1 MRKNLMKWIA
11 GGLLLLL
18 SCGLLFDGNT
28 VYAAK
33 KGLLTEPFL
42 QLPMDTRVNVVWFTV
57 FEGKEN
63 KVRYGEGLDK
73 EVPAYTKKLSR
84 MRKMQ
89 NGMVAER
96 DIYRHEAIIRNLPK
110 NTDGTQRIPY
120 QVVSDGCESEIYE
133 LQTKQQPGV
142 PMKILLTS
150 DSQLKNMSAA
160 NMQKIKETVGTID
173 AVFYAGDAVNI
184 PDQAE
189 EWFDS
194 PDRNSFFSA
203 FQGTAEKSLNGKVY
217 QGASILQYAPIFTAV
232 GNHEVMGRLNH
243 ENDLGV
249 QFNDPMPVSYAE
261 ELYEEQKEKVNPDN
275 LPSIKKKFI
284 QDNSFNTISYEE
296 IFTLPMNKHGNELY
310 YAVTIGDVRLVV
322 LDVARV
328 WRLNTVG
335 IKSKYSE
342 DVNFL
347 EDKTQ
352 WGYGNHIFEAIKKG
366 SEQYEWLEE
375 ELGSEAFQNAEYKVV
390 MFHWQMHGLGGNI
403 LPAFTDPVRKEIR
416 DESGNLTQILYEY
429 PIQDDYLQRDVKPLL
444 EEAGVDLVLNG
455 HSHIWNRFKSN
466 RGMNILETSN
476 VGNTYDAF
484 DGEKERTDLA
494 PSDMTNFDAANYVL
508 QGDPYGLT
516 PAEPSI
522 EALDGKD
529 YIASNTIT
537 VFSVLDTETGNVDS
551 YYFDTE
557 NPGSEVVKFDSF
569 HAKRG
574 EELQE
579 R

>member
-1 MRKNLMKWIA
+1 MKKKWMRRIA
-11 GGLLLLL
+11 GGIVFFAF
-18 SCGLLFDGNT
+18 CGFIFEGGRA
-28 VYAAK
+28 YAAEK
-33 KGLLTEPFL
+33 ELLTEPFL
-42 QLPMDTRVNVVWFTV
+42 QLPMDTRVNVVWFTE

-63 KVRYGEGLDK
+63 KVLYGENLEQ
-73 EVPAYTKKLSR
+73 EVKAYTKKLSR
-84 MRKMQ
+84 MREMQ

-96 DIYRHEAIIRNLPK
+96 DIYRHEAIVRNLPE
-110 NTDGTQRIPY
+110 NTDGKQKIPY
-120 QVVSDGCESEIYE
+120 KVVSDGLESETYE
-133 LQTKQQPGV
+133 LQAKQQPGA

-150 DSQLKNMSAA
+150 DSQLKDMSSA
-160 NMQKIKETVGTID
+160 NMQKIKETVGTVD

-194 PDRNSFFSA
+194 PDGNAFFPA
-203 FQGTAEKSLNGKVY
+203 FQGTAEKKLNGMVY
-217 QGASILQYAPIFTAV
+217 KGASILQYAPIFTAV
-232 GNHEVMGRLNH
+232 GNHEVMGRLNN

-249 QFNDPMPVSYAE
+249 QFNDPMPVSYAR
-261 ELYEEQKEKVNPDN
+261 ELYEEQKETVNPKN
-275 LPSIKKKFI
+275 LPSVKKKFI

-296 IFTLPMNKHGNELY
+296 IFTLPMNPHGNELY
-310 YAVTIGDVRLVV
+310 YAVTIGDVRLIV

-342 DVNFL
+342 DVNAL
-347 EDKTQ
+347 EDKTK
-352 WGYGNHIFEAIKKG
+352 WGYGNHIFEAVKEG
-366 SEQYEWLEE
+366 SEQYEWLKN
-375 ELGSEAFQNAEYKVV
+375 ELSSEAFQNAEYKVV

-416 DESGNLTQILYEY
+416 DDNGKLLQILYEY
-429 PIQDDYLQRDVKPLL
+429 PIQDDYLQRDIKPLL

-455 HSHIWNRFKSN
+455 HSHIWDRFKSN

-476 VGNTYDAF
+476 VGNTYEAF
-484 DGEKERTDLA
+484 DGEKERTELA
-494 PSDMTNFDAANYVL
+494 PSDMTHFDPQNYVL
-508 QGDPYGLT
+508 TGDPYGLT
-516 PAEPSI
+516 PAEPSV
-522 EALDGKD
+522 EALNGKA
-529 YIASNTIT
+529 YIASNTVT
-537 VFSVLDTETGNVDS
+537 VFTIFDTQTGNVDS
-551 YYFDTE
+551 YYFDTK
-557 NPGSEVVKFDSF
+557 NPDSEVVKFDSF